1 MLMSTLTTTRP
12 MAAPGRQS
20 SGPIPG
26 DQRIVIR
33 GVDPD
38 LYNRLDAAIGE
49 GQHIHLAYDGRD
61 LELMTTGYLH
71 ERYKGLF
78 GLFVVFVTLALE
90 IDREDGGQ
98 TTWKSEEADRGLE
111 ADQSY
116 YFDPE
121 KLRVVREAVA
131 RKSKDPADYP
141 PPDLAIEIDVSSP
154 QVDRPGIYAAL
165 RVVEVWRFDGDAAVI
180 EHLQPDG
187 SYAPAQRSRFLP
199 IGPADIRR
207 WLVEEDSS
215 HRLTWER
222 RLNQWAMGL
231 AGHAQQDG

>member
-1 MLMSTLTTTRP
+1 MSTLTTTRP
-12 MAAPGRQS
+12 ISAPSRPS
-20 SGPIPG
+20 SGPMPG

-33 GVDPD
+33 GVDRD

-49 GQHIHLAYDGRD
+49 GQHIRLAYDGKD

-71 ERYKGLF
+71 ERYKELF
-78 GLFVVFVTLALE
+78 GLFVVFVTLALR
-90 IDREDGGQ
+90 IDREGGGQ

-116 YFDPE
+116 YFDPD

-141 PPDLAIEIDVSSP
+141 SPDLAIEIDVSSP
-154 QVDRPGIYAAL
+154 QVDRSGIYAAL
-165 RVVEVWRFDGDAAVI
+165 RVAEVWRFDGDSAVI

-187 SYAPAQRSRFLP
+187 SYATAAMSRFLP
-199 IGPADIRR
+199 IGPVDIRR

-215 HRLTWER
+215 DRLAWES
-222 RLNQWAMGL
+222 RLLQWAMELGRQT
-231 AGHAQQDG
+231 H